1 MKLPATIGRP
11 GDWLADVAALEAA
24 GVDSIWLDDLA
35 LRPATGS
42 EAEPQ
47 LEPWTLLAA
56 IAAVTR
62 VTRLGTRVASV
73 GPWTPELFAATVIA
87 LERLS
92 GGRAVVCLGLAGELD
107 EFAVPGLRHEDKGR
121 RLEEFIELVRRLWSG
136 SLDPFDGEFYKAPG
150 IRLAHGARPQG
161 PPILVYG
168 GDDGDLER
176 AARVGDGIVH
186 PNLPPDQVAAKF
198 ARAGELRAA
207 ADRKGDFEAWV
218 EIPIPADRA
227 AWRLALDGYEAAG
240 ATGVIV
246 SWDQRIVDL
255 LRNAGVEDDRSDL
268 LIATG

>member
-1 MKLPATIGRP
+1 MKLPATLDRP

-35 LRPATGS
+35 VCPATDS
-42 EAEPQ
+42 EVEPQ
-47 LEPWTLLAA
+47 LEPWILLAA
-56 IAAVTR
+56 IATVTR
-62 VTRLGTRVASV
+62 VTRLGTRVATV
-73 GPWTPELFAATVIA
+73 GAWAPELFAATVIA

-107 EFAVPGLRHEDKGR
+107 EFAAAGMRHEDKGR

-150 IRLAHGARPQG
+150 IRLAHGARPLG
-161 PPILVYG
+161 PPILVYC
-168 GDDGDLER
+168 GDDADLER

-186 PNLPPDQVAAKF
+186 SSLPPEQVAGKF

-207 ADRKGDFEAWV
+207 ADRKGDFELWV
-218 EIPIPADRA
+218 EIPIPPDRA
-227 AWRLALDGYEAAG
+227 AWRQTLNAYEAAG

-246 SWDQRIVDL
+246 SWEQRIVDL